1 MKTLT
6 AMILTLGL
14 ALGMVPAKEVEKVT
28 ITVTVDGLR
37 NEDGY
42 VMVALHNGETEFP
55 GDDAFMTKSIAV
67 EKGSVEIVF
76 EEVPVGEYAIAV
88 MHDENSNEE
97 LDFNSY
103 GMPLEGYGFSNEAQ
117 GEMGPPDFDDAAFE
131 VTEDSDQYVEIMY
144 LGGY

>member
-1 MKTLT
+1 MKTIT

-14 ALGMVPAKEVEKVT
+14 VLGMVPTKQEEVT

-42 VMVALHNGETEFP
+42 VMVALFNGETEFP
-55 GDDAFMTKSIAV
+55 SDDAFKTKSVAV
-67 EKGSVEIVF
+67 EEGAIEIVF
-76 EEVPVGEYAIAV
+76 EEVPKGEYAIAV
-88 MHDENSNEE
+88 MHDENGNEE

-131 VTEDSDQYVEIMY
+131 VTEDSDQYIEVMY